1 MPYPNEHACR
11 LASPDKFSKFNRVNG
26 DQKHDGKPID
36 VIYGIA
42 NGKSEIQALRFPKGK
57 WTADAARSVCS
68 ARGGSFT
75 AASEKESDMA
85 IKSVPRP
92 SADEDHGTFIQRCMS
107 NPDMNDE
114 YPEQTRRAAMCYA
127 AWRGAQKKPKEQ
139 ADLIT
144 KEIDI
149 KTLDDDTFVVV
160 ATDESTDRDGDKL
173 IADGGDVKNFMKVGS
188 FVYGHMKDNPLPV
201 ASPIGS
207 EIANKSLLLKGKWAD
222 PSTSEFHKAVRSLV
236 KQGILKGVSIGF
248 LADRKFAEDNKD
260 IEGNITGKVYKKWEL
275 IECSFTPIPSN
286 ANARVIAKDFSEA
299 VQRELFEPSEEET
312 IEADAKEIET
322 IFKDVCISLHID
334 IGADGSISAIH
345 GDDDGS
351 DGIAPFDPSTYSTPE
366 EGMAALL
373 QYARKYL
380 KLPAAQHEAEDAEAA
395 ESEGKVKGLVDRLE
409 GATKG

>member
-1 MPYPNEHACR
+1 MGNA
-11 LASPDKFSKFNRVNG
+11 
-26 DQKHDGKPID
+26 
-36 VIYGIA
+36 
-42 NGKSEIQALRFPKGK
+42 
-57 WTADAARSVCS
+57 T
-68 ARGGSFT
+68 
-75 AASEKESDMA
+75 
-85 IKSVPRP
+85 
-92 SADEDHGTFIQRCMS
+92 
-107 NPDMNDE
+107 MNDD
-114 YPEQTRRAAMCYA
+114 YPEQTQRAAVCYA
-127 AWRGAQKKPKEQ
+127 SWRASQKKPKEQ

-207 EIANKSLLLKGKWAD
+207 EIANFGSGGIPSKSLLLKGKWAD

-236 KQGILKGVSIGF
+236 KQGILKGISIGF

-299 VQRELFEPSEEET
+299 VQKELFEPSDEET

-345 GDDDGS
+345 GGDDGS

-395 ESEGKVKGLVDRLE
+395 ESEGKMKGLVGRLE
-409 GATKG
+409 EATKG